1 MEMKWPIKVAE
12 MPRSTSLSP

>member
-1 MEMKWPIKVAE
+1 MEMKWPIKVTE